1 MENFKKILL
10 IDVTLHKN
18 NATAITL
25 SNLFGS
31 LPKENLFMIGS
42 QEMVQ
47 LTKLEG
53 YKNNYVLDD
62 KDYYHK
68 FPLGFFLNLRRKFS
82 NKCSILKAKGSFE
95 IGSNELKSVGLSK
108 IFFSRSLFL
117 LFFQRLGFDHLFF
130 RQIICNELREWIK
143 KSDPDYFY
151 AVLSTRH
158 SILFAEKLALEFSKP
173 IVIHLMDDW
182 PATIGN
188 KSVFY
193 RFWNRIINLE
203 LRRLLQVTHKRIAIS
218 ELMAIEYS
226 NRFGGDWLYFH
237 NPVDVSLW
245 RPKITSKISS
255 VNDFRIL
262 YSGRLSTGVSETI
275 KLVSDVVDNLNDTT
289 NHKVSFQIQSNSKP
303 GWIDKYRN
311 SYFSYYISYNLLPD
325 LFSSVDLLLLPYDFD
340 GRSFDFIRLSMPTKV
355 TEYMASGTPILIVAP
370 IDCALSHLAIK
381 SQFAHIVT
389 TTSFSDLRD
398 NLLFVLENKEL
409 RDFYRSNAISLVNS
423 TFEIK
428 KVQSAF
434 LEIF

>member
-1 MENFKKILL
+1 MGNLKKILF
-10 IDVTLHKN
+10 IDATLHKK

-31 LPKENLFMIGS
+31 WPKENLFMIGS
-42 QEMVQ
+42 EEMIH
-47 LTKLEG
+47 LSKLEG

-68 FPLGFFLNLRRKFS
+68 FPLGFFLNLTRKFR
-82 NKCSILKAKGSFE
+82 NKYSILKVKSSFE
-95 IGSNELKSVGLSK
+95 NRSNELKSVDLSK
-108 IFFSRSLFL
+108 KFSLRSLFF
-117 LFFQRLGFDHLFF
+117 LFFQRLGLNHFFF
-130 RQIICNELREWIK
+130 RQIISNELRTWIK
-143 KSDPDYFY
+143 KSEPDYFY
-151 AVLSTRH
+151 TVLSTRH
-158 SILFAEKLALEFSKP
+158 SILFAEKLVSEFSKP
-173 IVIHLMDDW
+173 IVIHIMDDW

-188 KSVFY
+188 ETFFY

-203 LRRLLQVTHKRIAIS
+203 LRRLLQVTHKKIAIS

-245 RPKITSKISS
+245 SPKITSKISS
-255 VNDFRIL
+255 VNNFRIL

-409 RDFYRSNAISLVNS
+409 RDFYRSNANSLVNS

>member
-1 MENFKKILL
+1 MGNLKKIMF
-10 IDVTLHKN
+10 IDATLHKK

-31 LPKENLFMIGS
+31 FPKENLFMVGS

-47 LTKLEG
+47 LSKLDG
-53 YKNNYVLDD
+53 YLNNFGLDD
-62 KDYYHK
+62 KDYYHR
-68 FPLGFFLNLRRKFS
+68 FPLGIFLNLWKLFRKKNSDLSTKETPKTRS
-82 NKCSILKAKGSFE
+82 NSLNTMGITKKYSF
-95 IGSNELKSVGLSK
+95 
-108 IFFSRSLFL
+108 RSLCFV
-117 LFFQRLGFDHLFF
+117 FFQRLGLDHLFF
-130 RQIICNELREWIK
+130 RQIISNELRSWIK

-158 SILFAEKLALEFSKP
+158 SILFAEKLVLEFSKP
-173 IVIHLMDDW
+173 IVIHIMDDW

-203 LRRLLQVTHKRIAIS
+203 LRRLLQVTHKKIAIS

-245 RPKITSKISS
+245 SPKITSKISS

-340 GRSFDFIRLSMPTKV
+340 GRSFDFIRLSMPTKL